1 MEQVLCWLVIL
12 FSNDPSSNE
21 LLPAFSNSDEAK
33 GTEVETFGQKNS
45 EGNSVIID
53 YERTYEAQLKEALDT
68 DCRRR
73 RCNGCCECG
82 CNREKSV

>member
-1 MEQVLCWLVIL
+1 MLVSNL

-45 EGNSVIID
+45 EGNSVIVD
-53 YERTYEAQLKEALDT
+53 YERAYEAQLKEALDT
-68 DCRRR
+68 IVGVSDVTVVV
-73 RCNGCCECG
+73 NVDATE
-82 CNREKSV
+82 

>member
-1 MEQVLCWLVIL
+1 MLVSNL

-21 LLPAFSNSDEAK
+21 LLPTFSNSDEAK

-53 YERTYEAQLKEALDT
+53 YERTYEAQLKEAL
-68 DCRRR
+68 R
-73 RCNGCCECG
+73 
-82 CNREKSV
+82 